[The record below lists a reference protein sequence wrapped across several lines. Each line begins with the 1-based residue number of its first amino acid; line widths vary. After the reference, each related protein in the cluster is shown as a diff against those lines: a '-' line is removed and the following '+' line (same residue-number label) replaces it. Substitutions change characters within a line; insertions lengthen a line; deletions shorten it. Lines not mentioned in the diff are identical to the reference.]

1 MVSILTA
8 KIGKVKGDHHLINM
22 DVNDS
27 NMEIHSW
34 VSWFS
39 TLSFQQN
46 IRLNIMSF
54 VIYCQNDR
62 KRICNQVFIHLFGLL
77 LLLIFSLG
85 LVMCLL
91 PPKNIADEE
100 MAVVKSILDSPGNFW
115 NSNICPIHRFYWMLF
130 LYAYFHIKVDIRVKV
145 VVRLPNILT
154 QMVFF
159 LWVLIMMK
167 NIKI

>member
-1 MVSILTA
+1 MNKYILGILKKMAKNPNIRQTEEWTESKMQMVSILTT
-8 KIGKVKGDHHLINM
+8 KIRKVKGDHHLINM

-27 NMEIHSW
+27 HMEIHSW

-46 IRLNIMSF
+46 IHLNIMSYI
-54 VIYCQNDR
+54 IYCQ
-62 KRICNQVFIHLFGLL
+62 KRICNQVSIHLFGML

-100 MAVVKSILDSPGNFW
+100 MAVVKSILDSPGNF
-115 NSNICPIHRFYWMLF
+115 
-130 LYAYFHIKVDIRVKV
+130 
-145 VVRLPNILT
+145 
-154 QMVFF
+154 
-159 LWVLIMMK
+159 
-167 NIKI
+167 